1 MAHRRQATVGGYL
14 VMDRRWPDISFPPWV
29 ASDGG
34 LLVAYYRR
42 PKGIRA
48 QVGPPVDMN
57 PYAANQRRQQ
67 LGQTCLPVGQK
78 TSFNGDVC
86 MYSSSI
92 FDNS

>member
-1 MAHRRQATVGGYL
+1 MAHHRQATVDEHLLVDCQWQATVGPSTALSLVAHRRQATVGGNL

-42 PKGIRA
+42 PEGTRA

-57 PYAANQRRQQ
+57 P
-67 LGQTCLPVGQK
+67 
-78 TSFNGDVC
+78 
-86 MYSSSI
+86 
-92 FDNS
+92 